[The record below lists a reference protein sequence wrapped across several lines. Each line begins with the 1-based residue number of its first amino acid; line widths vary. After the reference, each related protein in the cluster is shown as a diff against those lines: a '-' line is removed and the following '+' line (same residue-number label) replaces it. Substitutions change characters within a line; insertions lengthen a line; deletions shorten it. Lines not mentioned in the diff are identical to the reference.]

1 MKYIFFDAKNFSRKE
16 GAIKRRGKAGLHS
29 ADRQVFSELS
39 EVVVGNVVKLL
50 QPAQVVEPRHPLL
63 PTISLQVTLIEAVV
77 ADPGKLRVCNPHAA
91 ALDGQQG
98 WQLAV
103 KDDPGLN
110 IIVAEFWTVDD
121 LSENFHPLTNEV
133 DRNVGRKS
141 EESDASQLL
150 SVWIVS
156 TSGSVGVTAN
166 GQSRR
171 ENGKDAGKAK
181 EGGKG

>member
-1 MKYIFFDAKNFSRKE
+1 M
-16 GAIKRRGKAGLHS
+16 
-29 ADRQVFSELS
+29 
-39 EVVVGNVVKLL
+39 
-50 QPAQVVEPRHPLL
+50 
-63 PTISLQVTLIEAVV
+63 
-77 ADPGKLRVCNPHAA
+77 CNPHAA

-110 IIVAEFWTVDD
+110 IIVAGFRTVDD

-133 DRNVGRKS
+133 DRNVGRTS

-150 SVWIVS
+150 SFWIVS